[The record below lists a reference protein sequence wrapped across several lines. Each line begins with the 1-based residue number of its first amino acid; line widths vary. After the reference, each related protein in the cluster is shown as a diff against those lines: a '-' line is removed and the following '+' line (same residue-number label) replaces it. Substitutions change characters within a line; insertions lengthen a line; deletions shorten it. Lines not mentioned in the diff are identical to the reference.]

1 MKYLSSL
8 AAVVF
13 GASLASVACAQSAT
27 ANYPDHAIKLVV
39 GYAPGGGNDIAARLI
54 AKELSAVLK
63 QSVVVENRPGAGT
76 NIGASYVARAAP
88 DGYTLSLASSALAV
102 NVTLYPKLDYDA
114 VKDFAPI
121 AIFAKAPNLLLVRK
135 TLDVNSVKDLVA
147 YAKKNPNKL
156 NYSSSGSG
164 SSQHLAAELFK
175 TKAGITAAHI
185 PYKGSA
191 PALTAVLGGQADFTF
206 INIPSS
212 KQLIESGQVKALAIT
227 SDKRSPTVPNIPTMA
242 EAGISDMDVATWYSI
257 LAPAGT
263 PPEIV
268 NKLNAAI
275 NQVASAPAFA
285 KTMEELGTE
294 PMSGSPEYFAKFLA
308 EEIVRW
314 REIIQQSHATVD

>member
-1 MKYLSSL
+1 MKTLSSL
-8 AAVVF
+8 AALVV
-13 GASLASVACAQSAT
+13 GASLASGACAQSAV

-54 AKELSAVLK
+54 AKELSGVLK

-175 TKAGITAAHI
+175 TKTGITAAHI

-294 PMSGSPEYFAKFLA
+294 PMSGSPDYFAKFLA